1 MRNDD
6 LFIVEID
13 AIKFNGLEFK
23 EIHVPINHINFDE
36 NDNKRSNYSIEEIVE
51 MVTSWL
57 DGLFLEPEGKKEE
70 RSFYVYYDKTCTEA
84 F

>member
-1 MRNDD
+1 MI
-6 LFIVEID
+6 FIK
-13 AIKFNGLEFK
+13 KFLK
-23 EIHVPINHINFDE
+23 DE

-70 RSFYVYYDKTCTEA
+70 RSFYVYMIKHAQKHFKLVFETRDEKIFIGVITLYRVA
-84 F
+84 R